1 MSAWTRGGMVAL
13 LGAALLAACAC
24 PRAADDAST
33 GERASSDARRATSA
47 SATYSP
53 CEFAP
58 NCNAR
63 SAMNDPRCYVL
74 GGPAADREHGR

>member
-13 LGAALLAACAC
+13 VGAALLAGCAC
-24 PRAADDAST
+24 PRAAGNAST
-33 GERASSDARRATSA
+33 GERASSDAPRAASA
-47 SATYSP
+47 SYGP

-63 SAMNDPRCYVL
+63 SALNDPRCYVL
-74 GGPAADREHGR
+74 GGPAAARDEDR